1 MKVENKEIEMILQK
15 YKISPS
21 LINWKGETIPATKI
35 WYSPEDNRMH
45 SDCGV
50 SIPFIYDTRTQLYK
64 CVNDIIREII
74 EHYKAKGVLLVA

>member
-1 MKVENKEIEMILQK
+1 MNMENKEIEAVLQK

-35 WYSPEDNRMH
+35 WYSPDDNRMH

-50 SIPFIYDTRTQLYK
+50 SIPFIYDTRTQLSK
-64 CVNDIIREII
+64 CMNDMIHAII
-74 EHYKAKGVLLVA
+74 EHYKTKGILLAT